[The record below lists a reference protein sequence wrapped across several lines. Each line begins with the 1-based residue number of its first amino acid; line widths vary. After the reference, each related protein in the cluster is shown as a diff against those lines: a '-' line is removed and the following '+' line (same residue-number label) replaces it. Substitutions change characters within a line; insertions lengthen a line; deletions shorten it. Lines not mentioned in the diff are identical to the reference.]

1 MYYNTYMKNEIVTF
15 DRDPNNYK
23 HWELLIEGSRAT
35 IFLDVAENEGIRPGY
50 ELKLNSYDLGVDIEL
65 NDIIQRI
72 RFEQP
77 QVKVV
82 VITSKQEK
90 NFSAGA
96 NIYMLGMSEHS
107 WKVNFCKFTNETR
120 NGFEDSSN
128 SGSLKFIAAVNGIC
142 AGGGYEV
149 ALACDEI
156 LLVDDRSSTVSLP
169 EVPLLGVLP
178 GTGGLTR
185 LTDKRK
191 VRKDIADIFCTNA
204 DGVRGKK
211 ALDWNLVD
219 HIAPPSKFNSLIDE
233 RVSFL
238 ESKVKLRNGSTGITL
253 NNIKRTIT
261 DKNINYETISC
272 ILSIKNSYIPQTISC
287 ILNKDNRVA
296 EIKIHGPEEN
306 EIITINELVE
316 KGSEY
321 WVLKF
326 VRELDDL
333 ILMLRANELE
343 TGVITI
349 QSEGSS
355 TVIQKLTNLL
365 EENKDNWLVNEII
378 GFMRRTFSRLDISSR
393 TIFTIVDNKS
403 CFAGFLS
410 ELLFCADRTY
420 MINNALLNENKS
432 GPFISLSKLN
442 FKSLE
447 MVNGQTRLQT
457 RFNNDDIKL
466 SKLHD
471 LCEKNLNAEEAFN
484 HELITVIPDDLD
496 WNDEI
501 RLSIEE
507 RASFSPDA
515 LTGLEANLRFP
526 GKESCETKIFG
537 RLSAWQNWIFNRPN
551 ASSDEGAL
559 KLFGTGSK
567 AKFDNKRV

>member
-1 MYYNTYMKNEIVTF
+1 MKNEIVTF

-23 HWELLIEGSRAT
+23 HWELLIEGTRAT

-219 HIAPPSKFNSLIDE
+219 YIAPPSKFNSLIDE

-272 ILSIKNSYIPQTISC
+272 IL
-287 ILNKDNRVA
+287 NKDSRVA

-306 EIITINELVE
+306 EIIAINELVE

-349 QSEGSS
+349 HSEGSS

-365 EENKDNWLVNEII
+365 EQNKDNWLVNEII

-471 LCEKNLNAEEAFN
+471 LCDKNLNAEEAFN

>member
-1 MYYNTYMKNEIVTF
+1 MYYNTHMKNEIVTF

-23 HWELLIEGSRAT
+23 HWELLIKGNRAT

-272 ILSIKNSYIPQTISC
+272 IL
-287 ILNKDNRVA
+287 NKDSRVA

-306 EIITINELVE
+306 EIIAINELVE

-349 QSEGSS
+349 HSEGSS

-471 LCEKNLNAEEAFN
+471 LCDKNLNAEEAFS

>member
-238 ESKVKLRNGSTGITL
+238 ESKVKLRNGSTGISL

-272 ILSIKNSYIPQTISC
+272 IL
-287 ILNKDNRVA
+287 NKDSRVA
-296 EIKIHGPEEN
+296 EIKIHGPKEN
-306 EIITINELVE
+306 EIIEINELVE

-471 LCEKNLNAEEAFN
+471 LCDKNLNAEEAFN

>member
-1 MYYNTYMKNEIVTF
+1 MYYNTCMKNEIVTF
-15 DRDPNNYK
+15 DRDPHNYK

-272 ILSIKNSYIPQTISC
+272 V
-287 ILNKDNRVA
+287 LNKDSRVA
-296 EIKIHGPEEN
+296 EIKIYGPKEN
-306 EIITINELVE
+306 EIIAINELIE

-355 TVIQKLTNLL
+355 TIIQKLTNLL
-365 EENKDNWLVNEII
+365 EEDKDNWLVNEII

-471 LCEKNLNAEEAFN
+471 LCDKNLNAEEAFN

>member
-15 DRDPNNYK
+15 DRDPNKYK

-219 HIAPPSKFNSLIDE
+219 YIAPPSKFNSLIDE

-272 ILSIKNSYIPQTISC
+272 IL
-287 ILNKDNRVA
+287 NKDSRVA

-306 EIITINELVE
+306 EIIAINELVE

-349 QSEGSS
+349 HSEGSS

-471 LCEKNLNAEEAFN
+471 LCDKNLNAEEAFN

>member
-219 HIAPPSKFNSLIDE
+219 YIAPPSKFNSLIDE

-272 ILSIKNSYIPQTISC
+272 V
-287 ILNKDNRVA
+287 LNKDSRVA

-306 EIITINELVE
+306 EIIAINELVE

-457 RFNNDDIKL
+457 RFNDDDIKL

-471 LCEKNLNAEEAFN
+471 LCDKNLNAEEAFN

>member
-272 ILSIKNSYIPQTISC
+272 IL
-287 ILNKDNRVA
+287 NKDSRVA
-296 EIKIHGPEEN
+296 EIQIHGPEEN
-306 EIITINELVE
+306 EIIAINELVE

-471 LCEKNLNAEEAFN
+471 LCDKNLNAEEAFN

>member
-219 HIAPPSKFNSLIDE
+219 YIAPPSKFNSLIDE

-272 ILSIKNSYIPQTISC
+272 IL
-287 ILNKDNRVA
+287 NKDSKVA
-296 EIKIHGPEEN
+296 EIKIHGPKEN
-306 EIITINELVE
+306 EIIAINELVE

-471 LCEKNLNAEEAFN
+471 LCDKNLNAEEAFN

>member
-1 MYYNTYMKNEIVTF
+1 MYYNAFMKNELVTF

-272 ILSIKNSYIPQTISC
+272 IL
-287 ILNKDNRVA
+287 NKDSRVA

-306 EIITINELVE
+306 EIIAINELVE

-471 LCEKNLNAEEAFN
+471 LCDKNLNAEEAFN
-484 HELITVIPDDLD
+484 QELITVIPDDLD

>member
-272 ILSIKNSYIPQTISC
+272 IL
-287 ILNKDNRVA
+287 NKDSRVA
-296 EIKIHGPEEN
+296 EIKIHGPKEN
-306 EIITINELVE
+306 EIIAINELVE

-471 LCEKNLNAEEAFN
+471 LCDKNLNAEEAFN

>member
-1 MYYNTYMKNEIVTF
+1 MYYNTHMKNEIVTF

-219 HIAPPSKFNSLIDE
+219 YIAPPSKFSSLIDE

-272 ILSIKNSYIPQTISC
+272 V
-287 ILNKDNRVA
+287 LNKDSRVA

-365 EENKDNWLVNEII
+365 EENKDDWLVNEII

-457 RFNNDDIKL
+457 RFNDDDIKL
-466 SKLHD
+466 SKLND
-471 LCEKNLNAEEAFN
+471 LCDKYLNAEEAFN
-484 HELITVIPDDLD
+484 QELITVIPDDLD

>member
-253 NNIKRTIT
+253 NNIKRTVT

-272 ILSIKNSYIPQTISC
+272 V
-287 ILNKDNRVA
+287 LNKDSRVA
-296 EIKIHGPEEN
+296 EIKIHGPKEN
-306 EIITINELVE
+306 EIIAINELLE

-365 EENKDNWLVNEII
+365 EENKDNWLVNETI

-403 CFAGFLS
+403 CFSGFLS

-471 LCEKNLNAEEAFN
+471 LCDKNLNAEEAFN

>member
-1 MYYNTYMKNEIVTF
+1 MYYNTHMKNEIVTF

-72 RFEQP
+72 RFEKP

-272 ILSIKNSYIPQTISC
+272 V
-287 ILNKDNRVA
+287 LNKDSRVA
-296 EIKIHGPEEN
+296 EIKIHGPKEN
-306 EIITINELVE
+306 EIIAINELVE

-471 LCEKNLNAEEAFN
+471 LCDKNLNAEEAFN

>member
-1 MYYNTYMKNEIVTF
+1 MYYNTHMKNEIVTF

-272 ILSIKNSYIPQTISC
+272 IL
-287 ILNKDNRVA
+287 NKDSRVA

-306 EIITINELVE
+306 EIIAINELVE

-355 TVIQKLTNLL
+355 IVIQKLTNLL

-471 LCEKNLNAEEAFN
+471 LCDKNLNAEEAFN

>member
-23 HWELLIEGSRAT
+23 HWEQLIEGSRAT

-219 HIAPPSKFNSLIDE
+219 YIAPPSKFNSLIDE

-272 ILSIKNSYIPQTISC
+272 V
-287 ILNKDNRVA
+287 LNKDSRVA
-296 EIKIHGPEEN
+296 EIKIHGPKEN
-306 EIITINELVE
+306 EIIAINELVE
-316 KGSEY
+316 KSSEY

-349 QSEGSS
+349 HSEGSS

-471 LCEKNLNAEEAFN
+471 LCDKNLNAEEAFN
-484 HELITVIPDDLD
+484 QELITVIPDDLD

>member
-72 RFEQP
+72 RFEHP

-272 ILSIKNSYIPQTISC
+272 IL
-287 ILNKDNRVA
+287 NKDSRVA

-306 EIITINELVE
+306 EIIAINELVE

-471 LCEKNLNAEEAFN
+471 LCDKNLNAEEAFN

>member
-219 HIAPPSKFNSLIDE
+219 YIAPPSKFNSLIDE

-272 ILSIKNSYIPQTISC
+272 IL
-287 ILNKDNRVA
+287 NKDSRVA
-296 EIKIHGPEEN
+296 EIKIHGPKEN
-306 EIITINELVE
+306 EIIAINELVE

-432 GPFISLSKLN
+432 GPFMSLSKLN

-471 LCEKNLNAEEAFN
+471 LCDKNLNAEEAFN

>member
-23 HWELLIEGSRAT
+23 HWEQLIEGSRAT

-272 ILSIKNSYIPQTISC
+272 IL
-287 ILNKDNRVA
+287 NKDSRVA

-306 EIITINELVE
+306 EIIAINELVE

-471 LCEKNLNAEEAFN
+471 LCDKNLNAEEAFN
-484 HELITVIPDDLD
+484 QELITVIPDDLD

>member
-1 MYYNTYMKNEIVTF
+1 MYYNTQMKNEIVTF

-156 LLVDDRSSTVSLP
+156 LLVDDHSSTVSLP

-261 DKNINYETISC
+261 DKNINYETI
-272 ILSIKNSYIPQTISC
+272 TC
-287 ILNKDNRVA
+287 ILNKDSRVA

-306 EIITINELVE
+306 EIIAINELVE

-349 QSEGSS
+349 HTEGSS

>member
-272 ILSIKNSYIPQTISC
+272 V
-287 ILNKDNRVA
+287 LNKDSRVA
-296 EIKIHGPEEN
+296 EIKIHGPKEN
-306 EIITINELVE
+306 EIIAINELVE

-355 TVIQKLTNLL
+355 IVIQKLTNLL

-466 SKLHD
+466 SKLYD

>member
-1 MYYNTYMKNEIVTF
+1 MYYNTHMKNEIVTF

-23 HWELLIEGSRAT
+23 HWEQLIEGSRAT

-219 HIAPPSKFNSLIDE
+219 YIAPPSKFNSLIDE

-272 ILSIKNSYIPQTISC
+272 IL
-287 ILNKDNRVA
+287 NKDSRVA

-306 EIITINELVE
+306 EIIAINELVE

-349 QSEGSS
+349 HSEGSS

-471 LCEKNLNAEEAFN
+471 LCDKNLNAEEAFN

>member
-1 MYYNTYMKNEIVTF
+1 MYYNTPMNNEIVTF

-23 HWELLIEGSRAT
+23 HWELLIEDTRAT

-272 ILSIKNSYIPQTISC
+272 V
-287 ILNKDNRVA
+287 LNKDSRVA
-296 EIKIHGPEEN
+296 EIKIHGPKEN
-306 EIITINELVE
+306 EIIAINELVE

-355 TVIQKLTNLL
+355 IVIQKLTNLL

-466 SKLHD
+466 SKLHN